1 MAVRITANETAAS
14 ITRVK
19 PRMSVAVV
27 RPNAAITASVPAASI
42 EYIEL
47 ALAAHLDTTG
57 RFKFIPEIVIIL
69 DALTISTSKS
79 LSDSFAQTDAINK
92 TPSKAFFEAV
102 VLSEYFAKTLIY
114 NRYLNDA
121 FTLTD
126 DDILS
131 VSKAAADQ
139 IVMSDSLNRSVSKA
153 LVDYLSLSDLA
164 AISFARTLTD
174 SLSLT
179 DAAVVEHGK
188 SLADSFALAD
198 ELVRAFDKF
207 LSDQIA
213 PTDDLSVAFEK
224 LLADGV
230 NIDDSASIG
239 DGIEY
244 YFSKFLN
251 NTTFVSDAATI
262 EHGKGVND
270 SFATTDEGLLQMQD
284 YCDITYFAEDYVGT
298 ARTF

>member
-1 MAVRITANETAAS
+1 MSVRITANETAAS

-47 ALAAHLDTTG
+47 SLAAYLDTTG

-69 DALTISTSKS
+69 DALRINTSKA
-79 LSDSFAQTDAINK
+79 LADSFTQMDVARK
-92 TPSKAFFEAV
+92 TPSKPFFEAV
-102 VLSEYFAKTLIY
+102 VLAEYFSKTLIY
-114 NRYLNDA
+114 NRAFADTQSLSDA
-121 FTLTD
+121 
-126 DDILS
+126 
-131 VSKAAADQ
+131 AR
-139 IVMSDSLNRSVSKA
+139 RSVVKA
-153 LVDYLSLSDLA
+153 LVDQALTSDSARRNVTKLLTDSQAVADVA
-164 AISFARTLTD
+164 AKTPNKKLTDSVSFTDATTRAPSKTLTD
-174 SLSLT
+174 SISLT
-179 DAAVVEHGK
+179 DAASK
-188 SLADSFALAD
+188 SKSKLLTDSTT
-198 ELVRAFDKF
+198 
-207 LSDQIA
+207 

-251 NTTFVSDAATI
+251 NTAFVSDSVVI
-262 EHGKGVND
+262 DHGRTLVD
-270 SFATTDEGLLQMQD
+270 DFTLADDGLLQMQD
-284 YCDITYFAEDYVGT
+284 YCDITYFAEDYVGI